1 MAASRFT
8 ASTDGESDEDGFI
21 MAKEQFTDAIMLL
34 KHDHREV
41 EDLFEKFQKAS
52 GQDKKWQLAQQIC
65 NELKIHAMIEEE
77 IFYPTFEGKV
87 DDDLYH
93 EAYVEHDGA
102 KVLINDIM
110 ASGGEGEFFEAKV
123 TVLCEEIEHH
133 VKEEEKPKEGFF
145 AQARETDI
153 DLKDLRDRMMARK
166 EELLAQVEN
175 GGLPPAQMAAVQVQM
190 A

>member
-1 MAASRFT
+1 
-8 ASTDGESDEDGFI
+8 
-21 MAKEQFTDAIMLL
+21 MAKEQFTDAIALL
-34 KHDHREV
+34 KADHREV
-41 EDLFEKFQKAS
+41 EGLFKKFQNAS
-52 GQDKKWQLAQQIC
+52 GQERKWLLAQQIC
-65 NELKIHAMIEEE
+65 NELKIHSMIEEE
-77 IFYPTFEGKV
+77 IFYPTFEGQI

-133 VKEEEKPKEGFF
+133 VQEEEKPGEGFF
-145 AQARETDI
+145 AQARATGI
-153 DLKDLRDRMMARK
+153 DMVELRDRMMTRK
-166 EELLAQVEN
+166 EELMAQAESE
-175 GGLPPAQMAAVQVQM
+175 GLPPAQMAAIQVQM